1 MRETG
6 QHNVPAE
13 RRTNKYCAQYC
24 RANDAELEHLGL
36 VLDGNL
42 QGA

>member
-1 MRETG
+1 MCETG
-6 QHNVPAE
+6 QLAVPAE
-13 RRTNKYCAQYC
+13 MRTNEYCAQHC

-42 QGA
+42 QGT